1 MRKILCLA
9 LTLVMIFTC
18 TVSASEKAIKADTA
32 SDLSGAVLSGGKVTL
47 NYADNFALYKGVDF
61 TGIKAIG
68 IKADFTMEP
77 AAANGDAI
85 QLRLDD
91 PLKGKCIGY
100 IVLSDK
106 EAYDKVFYTNIEE
119 TEGVHDLY
127 LKSTYGEKG
136 VSLKISEILLSDAP
150 CESDYTPVPDSA
162 IVDEWSDTF
171 AATDALGRKVADY
184 AEAGDVKAG
193 RHDVAV
199 MYWNWSGGRR
209 LSTAAPVKPSN
220 ARIPSEIIK
229 ANPEAKDNYNH
240 KAWDT
245 NAAYYWAEPLF
256 GYTGSYDYFKFRRHA
271 EMLSQAG
278 VDAIFLDLSNEDN
291 IFVDTTNL
299 LFKAFYDA
307 KMEGLDVPK
316 VSVLD
321 SWSSDYKQREM
332 QIKALYLNYIKSG
345 KYTDLWYKW
354 DGKPVL
360 FGDTTREY
368 LSTRSFGKGDTENDR
383 LLNEIFESCTVRASG
398 SRTAGE
404 ATNDDKAW
412 IWLQSYPQ
420 TAWNVEEDGRV
431 ESMSLGVAI
440 NQSYVFEY
448 EKTGVF
454 SDPYTRG
461 RSYTE
466 AFGEDYRV
474 GAMNEGYFF
483 REQASRV
490 LDEDPALVI
499 IGGWNEWTA
508 SRQSMYSGFENA
520 FVDTFDDENSRDIE
534 PSRGALR
541 DDYYM
546 LMTDFIRKYKG
557 VRPARVAGGAKTIDI
572 AGDISQ
578 WEGVTPEYVN
588 VGGGYERDVTGNT
601 NHLTGEPYHYVS
613 KEINR
618 IASSKVSR
626 DDANIYFLV
635 KTHKDIEETGGFMH
649 IYIDAD
655 RNRATGWEGYDF
667 AVNLEGKGVLSSCID
682 NINFVKAADVPIEV
696 KGNAMMISVPRWI
709 IGEEGAVEF
718 EFKIA
723 DNAGEREDFLNLY
736 DQGSVAPLGRMNY
749 LYTEIPQVTL
759 DAATRSLLFETSV
772 VKAGSKYINVEGGK
786 MFAFE
791 EDTRYGTFAENGT
804 VYVPAK
810 AAEEIL
816 GYGESKIEF
825 YSDENLLYVK
835 GHKLENYEIVD
846 NRWTYSFIG
855 TSEVRV
861 NGKIRTLSNPLKLVD
876 GIPYM
881 PVTYFAEAFDLEV
894 KDLGGGIF
902 AIGRYGINTEA
913 ALKAAENL

>member
-1 MRKILCLA
+1 MTFSVATSLA
-9 LTLVMIFTC
+9 E
-18 TVSASEKAIKADTA
+18 EKVIKADTA
-32 SDLSGAVLSGGKVTL
+32 SNLSGAVLSGGKVVF
-47 NYADNFALYKGVDF
+47 NHVDYYAEYKDVDF
-61 TGIKAIG
+61 TGIKSLG
-68 IKADFTMEP
+68 IKADFTME
-77 AAANGDAI
+77 ASASNGDAI
-85 QLRLDD
+85 QIRIDD

-106 EAYDKVFYTNIEE
+106 ESYDKVFYTNIDE

-127 LKSTYGEKG
+127 LKSTYGKKDS
-136 VSLKISEILLSDAP
+136 VTKISEIILSDEIQ
-150 CESDYTPVPDSA
+150 ESDYTPVPDSA
-162 IVDEWSDTF
+162 IVDDWSDTF
-171 AATDALGRKVADY
+171 AATDALGRKVADFS
-184 AEAGDVKAG
+184 EAGEVKSG
-193 RHDVAV
+193 KHDVAI
-199 MYWNWSGGRR
+199 MYWDWSGGRA
-209 LSTAAPVKPSN
+209 LSTATPVKPSN
-220 ARIPSEIIK
+220 ARIPSEIIA
-229 ANPEAKDNYNH
+229 ANPDAKDDYNH

-271 EMLSQAG
+271 EMLAMAG
-278 VDAIFLDLSNEDN
+278 VDAIFLDMSNEDH
-291 IFVDTTNL
+291 IYVDTTNL
-299 LFKAFYDA
+299 LFQAFYDA
-307 KMEGLDVPK
+307 KKDGIDVPR

-321 SWSSDYKQREM
+321 SWASDYKQREM

-345 KYTDLWYKW
+345 KYTELWYTW

-368 LSTRSFGKGDTENDR
+368 LSTRSFGSGDTENDR
-383 LLNEIFESCTVRASG
+383 LLNEIFDSCTVRSSG

-404 ATNDDKAW
+404 ATDDDKSW
-412 IWLQSYPQ
+412 LWLQSYPQ

-440 NQSYVFEY
+440 NQSYVYEY
-448 EKTGVF
+448 EKVGVF

-466 AFGEDYRV
+466 AFGEDYRP

-546 LMTDFIRKYKG
+546 LMIDFIRKYKG
-557 VRPARVAGGAKTIDI
+557 VRPARVAGEAKTIDI

-578 WEGVTPEYVN
+578 WDSVTPEYLN
-588 VGGGYERDVTGNT
+588 VGGGYERDIKGIT
-601 NHLTGEPYHYVS
+601 NHLTGERYHYTS

-635 KTHKDIEETGGFMH
+635 KTHKDIAETGDFMH
-649 IYIDAD
+649 IYIDID

-667 AVNLEGKGVLSSCID
+667 AVNLEGKGVLSSCTD
-682 NINFVKAADVPIEV
+682 GANFVKATDVPVSIT
-696 KGNAMMISVPRWI
+696 GNAMMVSVPRWI
-709 IGEEGAVEF
+709 VGEADAVEF
-718 EFKIA
+718 EYKIA
-723 DNAGEREDFLNLY
+723 DNAKEREDFLNLY

-749 LYTEIPQVTL
+749 LYTTLPQVTL
-759 DAATRSLLFETSV
+759 DAYTRSLLFETAV

-791 EDTRYGTFAENGT
+791 ADTRYGTFLENGT
-804 VYVPAK
+804 VYVPVK
-810 AAEEIL
+810 AAEDIL
-816 GYGESKIEF
+816 GYGETKIEF
-825 YSDENLLYVK
+825 YPDENLVYVK
-835 GHKLENYEIVD
+835 SHKLENYEIVD

-855 TSEVRV
+855 TNEVRV
-861 NGKIRTLSNPLKLVD
+861 NGKVRSLSYPLKLVD

-881 PVTYFAEAFDLEV
+881 PISYFAEAFDLEV
-894 KDLGGGIF
+894 ADLGNGVF
-902 AIGRYGINTEA
+902 AIGRYGINKEA